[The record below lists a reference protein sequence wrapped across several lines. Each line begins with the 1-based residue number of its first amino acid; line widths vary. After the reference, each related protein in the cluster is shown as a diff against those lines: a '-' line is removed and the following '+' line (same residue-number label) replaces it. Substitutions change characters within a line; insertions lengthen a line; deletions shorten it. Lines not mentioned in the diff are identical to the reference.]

1 MKLKILD
8 YLTKGLNLEVRQII
22 LEKLNNIS
30 SMSLKRV
37 LERPYDYPTLK
48 RIGYTKEQID
58 EYLDNILKHFMSLNK
73 YIERQNRNPFFNT
86 NDVYEC
92 AKHYF
97 YILEMREE
105 EELKNIMGCSYE
117 EYKPQILYK

>member
-1 MKLKILD
+1 MKLRILD
-8 YLTKGLNLEVRQII
+8 YLTKGLNLEIRQII

-37 LERPYDYPTLK
+37 LEKPEGYPTLK
-48 RIGYTKEQID
+48 RIGYTGEQID
-58 EYLDNILKHFMSLNK
+58 EYLNNILKHFISFNE
-73 YIERQNRNPFFNT
+73 YIEKQNRKPFFNT

-92 AKHYF
+92 AKRYF
-97 YILEMREE
+97 YILEIREE

-117 EYKPQILYK
+117 EYEP

>member
-37 LERPYDYPTLK
+37 LERPDDYPTLK

>member
-37 LERPYDYPTLK
+37 LERPDDYPTLK

-58 EYLDNILKHFMSLNK
+58 EYLDNILKHFISFNE
-73 YIERQNRNPFFNT
+73 YIEKQNRNPFFNT